1 MTETP
6 ERLLRLADVKARV
19 GLGKSKIYELIA
31 EGCFPKPYKLTATAS
46 RWRENE
52 IEAWL
57 AEVISSRS

>member
-19 GLGKSKIYELIA
+19 GLGKSKIYELVA
-31 EGCFPKPYKLTATAS
+31 EGGLPKPYKLTATAS
-46 RWRENE
+46 RWHENE

-57 AEVISSRS
+57 ADVISSRS